1 MATGKIDS
9 FSIDGHQVEAVKFEL
24 TPGTVERLR
33 ESLSR
38 VSDASARF
46 AFSVS
51 EVENAFAQLRT
62 VRPTLNQW
70 PNDPPRWQ
78 PDWGDLLY
86 LVVQESMLRRPER
99 RHQRSNQ
106 RLQRLYAWIMRKDLA

>member
-9 FSIDGHQVEAVKFEL
+9 FSIDGHQVKAVKFEL
-24 TPGTVERLR
+24 TPGTVE
-33 ESLSR
+33 
-38 VSDASARF
+38 
-46 AFSVS
+46 
-51 EVENAFAQLRT
+51 NAFAQLRT
-62 VRPTLNQW
+62 VSPTLNQW

-86 LVVQESMLRRPER
+86 FVVQEIMLRPRER

-106 RLQRLYAWIMRKDLA
+106 RLRRLYAWIMRKDLA